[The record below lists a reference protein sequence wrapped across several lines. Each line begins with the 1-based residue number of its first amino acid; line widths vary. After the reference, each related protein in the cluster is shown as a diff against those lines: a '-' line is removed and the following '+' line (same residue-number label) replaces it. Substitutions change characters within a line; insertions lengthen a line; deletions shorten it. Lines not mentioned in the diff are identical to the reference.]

1 MHEDKK
7 KIRMVKIMYLL
18 GGRGR
23 ERERESWTKKDIK
36 EGIHRCDS
44 IRGNNEISG
53 SGIYGICV
61 GNVNPT
67 AF

>member
-18 GGRGR
+18 GGGRG
-23 ERERESWTKKDIK
+23 RERESWTKKDTR
-36 EGIHRCDS
+36 EGIHRCDN
-44 IRGNNEISG
+44 IRGNDEISG

-61 GNVNPT
+61 GNLNPT